1 MLRCIGRATT
11 SPVNAPTTLDVAVEE
26 DTKQAEGSQPAKEA
40 YAKPTRLPIAVSII
54 VIFIEEYYKKNF

>member
-26 DTKQAEGSQPAKEA
+26 DIKQAEGSQPAKEA

-54 VIFIEEYYKKNF
+54 VIFI